1 MNSNTGTAAAVGSV
15 VPDVFPGVQVGQHAA
30 TASAVGSAAS
40 DVVPGVQVGQHAT
53 LGHHLGPLPVG
64 RVGALRRALEK

>member
-1 MNSNTGTAAAVGSV
+1 MNSNTGTAAAVGSA
-15 VPDVFPGVQVGQHAA
+15 VP
-30 TASAVGSAAS
+30 

>member
-1 MNSNTGTAAAVGSV
+1 MSRL
-15 VPDVFPGVQVGQHAA
+15 AA